1 MNGKPVKLKRS
12 GIVPAIFFIVVAVFY
27 LAYDKY
33 SIPKRNAA
41 EPFVSVVSVA
51 DGDTVTVLI
60 DRKEQKVRLIGMDAP
75 ELGQKPWGR
84 KSKEYMEDILRA
96 SGWKVGLEYDVESK
110 DKYGRTL
117 AYLRTTDG
125 RIINI
130 LMVKDGH
137 AMLFTVPPNVR
148 YVNELTAAQTEAR
161 SNELGIWGRK
171 GLKKKPVDY
180 RREHPRR

>member
-1 MNGKPVKLKRS
+1 MTGKPEKLKRFNL
-12 GIVPAIFFIVVAVFY
+12 VPTIIFIVIAVFY

-33 SIPKRNAA
+33 SFSKQNAPR
-41 EPFVSVVSVA
+41 PFVSIVSVA

-75 ELGQKPWGR
+75 ELGQKPWGQ
-84 KSKEYMEDILRA
+84 KSKQYMEDLLRA
-96 SGWKVGLEYDVESK
+96 SEWKVGLEYDVESK

-125 RIINI
+125 RIINL
-130 LMVKDGH
+130 LMVKGGY

-148 YVNELTAAQTEAR
+148 YVNELTAAQTEGR
-161 SNELGIWGRK
+161 TNERGIWSRK
-171 GLKKKPVDY
+171 GQEEKPVDY

>member
-1 MNGKPVKLKRS
+1 MNGKPVKLKRFS
-12 GIVPAIFFIVVAVFY
+12 IVPAIFFIVVAVFY

-33 SIPKRNAA
+33 SFSKRNAA
-41 EPFVSVVSVA
+41 EPLVSVVSVA

-75 ELGQKPWGR
+75 ELGQKPWGQ
-84 KSKEYMEDILRA
+84 KSKQYMEDLLRA
-96 SGWKVGLEYDVESK
+96 SEWKVGLEYDLERR
-110 DKYGRTL
+110 DKYGRSL

-130 LMVKDGH
+130 LMVKGGY

-161 SNELGIWGRK
+161 SNELGIWSLK
-171 GLKKKPVDY
+171 GLKEKPSDY
-180 RREHPRR
+180 RREHRRR

>member
-1 MNGKPVKLKRS
+1 MKGKPAKIKRS
-12 GIVPAIFFIVVAVFY
+12 SIVPTIVFIVVALFY

-33 SIPKRNAA
+33 SFSKQNADG
-41 EPFVSVVSVA
+41 PFVSVVSVA

-60 DRKEQKVRLIGMDAP
+60 DRKEEKVRLIGIDAP

-84 KSKEYMEDILRA
+84 KSKQYLEDLLQA
-96 SGWKVGLEYDVESK
+96 SGWKVGLEYDVERR

-117 AYLRTTDG
+117 AYLKTTDG
-125 RIINI
+125 RIINL
-130 LMVKDGH
+130 LMVKGGY

-161 SNELGIWGRK
+161 SNELGIWNRK
-171 GLKKKPVDY
+171 GLKEKPVDY
-180 RREHPRR
+180 RREHRRR

>member
-1 MNGKPVKLKRS
+1 MNRKPAKSKLFNL
-12 GIVPAIFFIVVAVFY
+12 VPTIFFIVVAVIY

-33 SIPKRNAA
+33 SFSKQNAA
-41 EPFVSVVSVA
+41 EPFVSIVSVA

-60 DRKEQKVRLIGMDAP
+60 DRKEEKVRLIGIDAP

-84 KSKEYMEDILRA
+84 KSKQYMEDLLRA
-96 SGWKVGLEYDVESK
+96 SGWKVRLEYDVERR
-110 DKYGRTL
+110 DKYGRIL
-117 AYLRTTDG
+117 AYIRTTDE
-125 RIINI
+125 RIINL
-130 LMVKDGH
+130 LMVKGGY

-161 SNELGIWGRK
+161 SNDLGIWSRK
-171 GLKKKPVDY
+171 GLKEKPADY

>member
-1 MNGKPVKLKRS
+1 MNGKPAKFKRFNL
-12 GIVPAIFFIVVAVFY
+12 VPTIIFIVVAVFY

-33 SIPKRNAA
+33 SFSKQNAD

-60 DRKEQKVRLIGMDAP
+60 DRKEEKVRFIGMDAP

-84 KSKEYMEDILRA
+84 KSKQYLEDLLRA
-96 SGWKVGLEYDVESK
+96 SGWKVSLEYDVERR

-125 RIINI
+125 RIINL
-130 LMVKDGH
+130 LMVKGGY
-137 AMLFTVPPNVR
+137 AVLFTVPPNVR

-161 SNELGIWGRK
+161 SNELGIWSRK
-171 GLKKKPVDY
+171 GLKEKPVDY